1 MAITVRKQLTL
12 EGILSRV
19 DELDIYRTYIG
30 DVKVK
35 QMISSPL
42 RSGDSDPSFRIYPS
56 NNGQLKYVDYG
67 TAERGN
73 IIDFVSQRFPHLT
86 YGELLE
92 RIWRDTNCGV
102 LPPLK
107 QYNRKKNTRVS
118 TFPELLV
125 KKRKPNERDIIFWND
140 FGISKDTLNWGR
152 VFSISR
158 FWLDNKLYGCRTA
171 SYAYDLFTE
180 WKIYRPHEKKLRFIS
195 GGMELQ
201 GYRLL
206 PDKGDVCIIQK
217 SYKDVLLL
225 HEFNIPSFA
234 PQAESIDVPEHIME
248 DIAKRFDRVFIWGDP
263 DDAGNAFIQRH
274 VDRYGVIPIK
284 NTCDTKDVTDHA
296 KKYGKE
302 SAKQMTDKLIG
313 R

>member
-12 EGILSRV
+12 DEILSRV

-56 NNGQLKYVDYG
+56 ENGRLKYVDYG

-73 IIDFVSQRFPHLT
+73 IIDFVSSKFPYLT

-107 QYNRKKNTRVS
+107 QQVRRYKIKS
-118 TFPELLV
+118 AFPQLLV
-125 KKRKPNERDIIFWND
+125 KKRKPNEKDVLFWNE
-140 FGISKDTLNWGR
+140 FGITKETLNWGR
-152 VFSISR
+152 VFPISR
-158 FWLDNKLYGCRTA
+158 FWLDDKLYGCRTA

-206 PDKGDVCIIQK
+206 PEEGDICIIQK
-217 SYKDVLLL
+217 SYKDVLLMK
-225 HEFNIPSFA
+225 EFNIPSFA
-234 PQAESIDVPEHIME
+234 PQAESIDVPEPKME
-248 DIAKRFDRVFIWGDP
+248 DILKRFNRVFIWGDP
-263 DDAGNAFIQRH
+263 DDAGNRFIERH
-274 VDRYGVIPIK
+274 VEKYGITPIM
-284 NTCDTKDVTDHA
+284 NTCDTKDLTDHS

-302 SAKQMTDKLIG
+302 SARIMTDKLIG

>member
-12 EGILSRV
+12 DGILSRV

-67 TAERGN
+67 TTERGN
-73 IIDFVSQRFPHLT
+73 IIDFVSQRFPSLT

-107 QYNRKKNTRVS
+107 QPIKRKKSNS
-118 TFPELLV
+118 TVFPEILV
-125 KKRKPNERDIIFWND
+125 KKRKPNDNDLQFWNS
-140 FGISKDTLNWGR
+140 FGITKDTLNWGR
-152 VFSISR
+152 VFPISR
-158 FWLDNKLYGCRTA
+158 YWIDRRLFGCRTA
-171 SYAYDLFTE
+171 SYAYDLFIE
-180 WKIYRPHEKKLRFIS
+180 WKVYRPHEKKLRFIS

-206 PDKGDVCIIQK
+206 PNEGDICIIQK
-217 SYKDVLLL
+217 SYKDVLLMK
-225 HEFNIPSFA
+225 EFNIPSFA

-248 DIAKRFDRVFIWGDP
+248 DIAKRFNMVFIWGDP

-274 VDRYGVIPIK
+274 VEKYGVIPIK
-284 NTCDTKDVTDHA
+284 NTCDTKDITDHS
-296 KKYGKE
+296 KKYGKK
-302 SAKQMTDKLIG
+302 SAKLMTNKLIG
-313 R
+313 K